1 MVWLQQCYSVTVLQ
15 FTWRIYV
22 RVTVD
27 WCTARPDCTA
37 VFTSEISHQ
46 SVLAVLGELGASMK
60 NKTGYAYCYQ
70 DPGCVELPLPQS
82 SPTPDASW
90 TIQLKCNQ

>member
-1 MVWLQQCYSVTVLQ
+1 MVTTVFQCYIVTVHLAD
-15 FTWRIYV
+15 I

-70 DPGCVELPLPQS
+70 DPGCVELPLPHS